1 MADKPGAVLVTGAN
15 SGIGLATTLALARR
29 GWETWGTV
37 RSQAKAKALSAAAEQ
52 VDVGDLVRPVVLDV
66 SDDKAV
72 VARWKD
78 LPGFYAVVNNAGYSE
93 LGAVEEV
100 SAKEARAQ
108 LDVNV
113 IAPAVVS
120 SCALPA
126 MRERGSGRIVMVSSV
141 AGRAAIMPLN
151 AWYHASKFAL
161 EALSDVLRI
170 EVAGFGI
177 KVSIVEPGFFKTGI
191 EASAQRSL
199 GCASRRGLA
208 VPHGVSTVHERAQA
222 DRTDGAAPG
231 RCRPCDRL
239 GHRERPAAEA
249 LSGRRGRVRGRH
261 DPSVGPEITD
271 RRGHPPD
278 HRTRRRAEHLRLT
291 GRCVGKHPTIR
302 SEPATRRR
310 WPRRRRDG
318 VPARGG

>member
-1 MADKPGAVLVTGAN
+1 MMADKPGAVLVTGAN
-15 SGIGLATTLALARR
+15 SGIGLATTLLLARR

-37 RSQAKAKALSAAAEQ
+37 RSQAKAKALSAAAKQ

-66 SDDKAV
+66 SDDRAV

-120 SCALPA
+120 ACALPA

-170 EVAGFGI
+170 EVAGFGV

-191 EASAQRSL
+191 EASARDRADARVGATDSPYRTAYRRSTSALNLIERMAPPPNAVARVIVSAIESGRPLRRYLVGADAFAVATTHPLVPRSL
-199 GCASRRGLA
+199 
-208 VPHGVSTVHERAQA
+208 
-222 DRTDGAAPG
+222 TDA
-231 RCRPCDRL
+231 
-239 GHRERPAAEA
+239 
-249 LSGRRGRVRGRH
+249 
-261 DPSVGPEITD
+261 
-271 RRGHPPD
+271 
-278 HRTRRRAEHLRLT
+278 
-291 GRCVGKHPTIR
+291 
-302 SEPATRRR
+302 ATRLIT
-310 WPRRRRDG
+310 G
-318 VPARGG
+318 LGGGPSTFA